1 MIYGEKIPKILF
13 IKGVFKKD
21 CQSDDIFDKKVLEGS
36 IDDIDDINP
45 LVDESTN
52 LNCGQFTNYERLP
65 NIFTDIETWKK
76 NTNLCCWNCT
86 LQFTSIPVFIP
97 KVIEPVTIKSKI
109 NREKSNEKKYSI
121 SVYGVFCTFGCAK
134 QYIETR
140 NYSYSDRV
148 EAINKIR
155 LLHKLFYNVKMKED
169 IKYPL
174 PTRLKQYGGDL
185 TVSEFREN
193 IDKCNE
199 GIFA

>member
-1 MIYGEKIPKILF
+1 MIYTEKIPKILF

-21 CQSDDIFDKKVLEGS
+21 CQTDDIFDKRVLEGS

-45 LVDESTN
+45 LIDESN
-52 LNCGQFTNYERLP
+52 LNCGQFTNYEKLP
-65 NIFTDIETWKK
+65 NIFNDIETWKK

-86 LQFTSIPVFIP
+86 LQFTSTPVFIP
-97 KVIEPVTIKSKI
+97 KVIEPVTIKNKGD
-109 NREKSNEKKYSI
+109 REKSNSKKFSI
-121 SVYGVFCTFGCAK
+121 SVHGVFCTFGCAK

-148 EAINKIR
+148 EALNKIR
-155 LLHKLFYNVKMKED
+155 LLHKLFYNTKMKED

-174 PTRLKQYGGDL
+174 PIQLKQYGGDL

-193 IDKCNE
+193 INKCSE